1 MRENGLDPK
10 KYCVIHSDEDVIVLR
25 NYKTRDDATIRKR
38 DRARSEWEERI
49 MRENGLDPKVYCV
62 IQSKEDEI
70 VLRNSQTYD
79 DITIHKGDRA
89 W

>member
-25 NYKTRDDATIRKR
+25 NYKTRDD
-38 DRARSEWEERI
+38 
-49 MRENGLDPKVYCV
+49 L
-62 IQSKEDEI
+62 
-70 VLRNSQTYD
+70 
-79 DITIHKGDRA
+79 TIHKGDRP